1 MTLPAFRVEATRG
14 PLTESVH
21 PVSAAVVD
29 ASGRLL
35 ASAGN
40 PELVTWWRSAAKPFQ
55 ALPLLLDGVADR
67 FGFAGPEL
75 ALASA
80 SHSSEPVH
88 LEAIA
93 RFMEK
98 AGVREAE
105 LACGPHT
112 PLSPAVAEAVIRDG
126 VVPTPRWSNCSGK
139 HTGMLALARHHGWP
153 REGYNAVG
161 HPVQDRILD
170 EVCRWTGADRDAI
183 RTAPDGC
190 TAACFA
196 LPLRNMASAGARLA
210 ASTAPAARLL
220 RDDGHPF
227 SSRHRSALHRPH
239 VRLAGAVPAG
249 RRVHC
254 AALLN
259 GSGPCR
265 GRQHA
270 RPACASRSRQVL
282 AWAAPGAPSTPR
294 AVPVPVQPISI
305 RGVATSHSNPPAS
318 CGFDGDAFPML
329 SPAVA

>member
-1 MTLPAFRVEATRG
+1 
-14 PLTESVH
+14 
-21 PVSAAVVD
+21 
-29 ASGRLL
+29 
-35 ASAGN
+35 
-40 PELVTWWRSAAKPFQ
+40 
-55 ALPLLLDGVADR
+55 PLLLDGVADR
-67 FGFAGPEL
+67 FGFAGAEL

-80 SHSSEPVH
+80 SHSSEPLH

-126 VVPTPRWSNCSGK
+126 VAPTPRWSNCSGK

-196 LPLRNMASAGARLA
+196 LPLRNMALGYARLA
-210 ASTAPAARLL
+210 ASTEAAPRRLL
-220 RDDGHPF
+220 EAMMGHPF
-227 SSRHRSALHRPH
+227 LIAGTGRLCTDLMSAWPGR
-239 VRLAGAVPAG
+239 VVAKVGAEGVY
-249 RRVHC
+249 C
-254 AALLN
+254 AALPEWGLGVALKVED
-259 GSGPCR
+259 GST
-265 GRQHA
+265 
-270 RPACASRSRQVL
+270 PASAVALLEILRQVL
-282 AWAAPGAPSTPR
+282 ARVGVPGAPEYRFEGLSR
-294 AVPVPVQPISI
+294 HAVQPII
-305 RGVATSHSNPPAS
+305 NTRGVVTGALQPA
-318 CGFDGDAFPML
+318 GELRFFDE
-329 SPAVA
+329 

>member
-67 FGFAGPEL
+67 FGFDGPEL

-80 SHSSEPVH
+80 SHSSEPLH

-98 AGVREAE
+98 AGVRESE
-105 LACGPHT
+105 LACGPHM

-170 EVCRWTGADRDAI
+170 EVCRWTGAHRDAI

-196 LPLRNMASAGARLA
+196 LPL
-210 ASTAPAARLL
+210 
-220 RDDGHPF
+220 
-227 SSRHRSALHRPH
+227 
-239 VRLAGAVPAG
+239 
-249 RRVHC
+249 
-254 AALLN
+254 
-259 GSGPCR
+259 
-265 GRQHA
+265 
-270 RPACASRSRQVL
+270 
-282 AWAAPGAPSTPR
+282 
-294 AVPVPVQPISI
+294 
-305 RGVATSHSNPPAS
+305 
-318 CGFDGDAFPML
+318 
-329 SPAVA
+329 